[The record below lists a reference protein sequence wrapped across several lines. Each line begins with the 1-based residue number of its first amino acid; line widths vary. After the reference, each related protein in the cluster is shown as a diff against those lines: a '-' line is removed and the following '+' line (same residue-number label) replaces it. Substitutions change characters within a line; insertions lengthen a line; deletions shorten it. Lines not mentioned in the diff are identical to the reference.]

1 MNIIVLKDEKE
12 VSEKAAQ
19 IIKDVISN
27 NEEAVLGLA
36 TGSSPIKTYE
46 NLIEMNKNGKI
57 SFKKIKTIN
66 LDEYIGLD
74 GNHTQSYRHFM
85 NEKLFN
91 HIDIDKENTYVPNGV
106 SKNFEETAKE
116 YEKLIDNLG
125 GQDIQIL
132 GIGRNGHIGFNEPNE
147 ELEMNTHIES
157 LTESTIEAN
166 KRFFDSINDV
176 PKKAISMG
184 IGSIFK
190 AKKIIL
196 IAFGESK
203 ADAIA
208 ALGDGKI
215 TTQNPSTLL
224 KLHPDIT
231 IIVDEKAGSKL

>member
-12 VSEKAAQ
+12 VSKKAAQ
-19 IIKDVISN
+19 IIKDVISKK
-27 NEEAVLGLA
+27 EDAVLGLA

-46 NLIEMNKNGKI
+46 NLIEMNENGEI

-74 GNHTQSYRHFM
+74 GKHPQSYRHFM
-85 NEKLFN
+85 NKKLFN
-91 HIDIDKENTYVPNGV
+91 HIDIDKENTYIPNGV
-106 SKNFEETAKE
+106 STNLKKIAEE
-116 YEKLIDNLG
+116 YEKLIDDLG
-125 GQDIQIL
+125 GQDLQIL

-147 ELEMNTHIES
+147 ELEMNTHIEG

-176 PKKAISMG
+176 PKEAISMG

-196 IAFGESK
+196 LAFGESK

-208 ALGDGKI
+208 ALGDGRI

-231 IIVDEKAGSKL
+231 VIVDEKAGSKL

>member
-176 PKKAISMG
+176 PKEAISMG

>member
-12 VSEKAAQ
+12 VSKKAAQ
-19 IIKDVISN
+19 IIKDVISKK
-27 NEEAVLGLA
+27 EDAVLGLA

-46 NLIEMNKNGKI
+46 NLIEMNENGEI

-74 GNHTQSYRHFM
+74 GKHPQSYRHFM

-91 HIDIDKENTYVPNGV
+91 HIDIDKENTYIPNGV
-106 SKNFEETAKE
+106 STNLRKIAEE
-116 YEKLIDNLG
+116 YEKLIDDLG
-125 GQDIQIL
+125 GQDLQIL

-147 ELEMNTHIES
+147 ELEMNTHIEG

-176 PKKAISMG
+176 PKEAISMG

-196 IAFGESK
+196 LAFGESK

-208 ALGDGKI
+208 ALGDGRI

-231 IIVDEKAGSKL
+231 VIVDEKAGSKL

>member
-36 TGSSPIKTYE
+36 TGSSPIKIYE

-176 PKKAISMG
+176 PKEAISMG